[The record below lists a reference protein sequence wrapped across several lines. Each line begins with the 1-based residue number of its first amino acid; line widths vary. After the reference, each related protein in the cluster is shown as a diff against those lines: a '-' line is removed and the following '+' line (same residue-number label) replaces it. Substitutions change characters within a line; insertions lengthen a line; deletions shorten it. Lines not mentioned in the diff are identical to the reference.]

1 MNKAAMLAC
10 AAVFTTAGAA
20 MATPSTAFEEQT
32 LNFSFP
38 LSPGSTVL
46 AFDQFD
52 STGPAPGLTRELQKV
67 TIMFDV
73 TIGANITA
81 ENDSALQSDTFAVNL
96 SGNATVDFGGL
107 FGIALL
113 NVSEF
118 ANPLP
123 VAPTDGVAGSGD
135 DFRDFGF
142 VSDTDSGMAMSMAG
156 LGAFIGM
163 GTIDAMF
170 NGSGGFSVS
179 GSTDATLT
187 IDNFMAS
194 GSATVRYDYKII
206 PGASTAALFG
216 VAGIGGL
223 RRRR

>member
-1 MNKAAMLAC
+1 MSKA
-10 AAVFTTAGAA
+10 FWIAGAA
-20 MATPSTAFEEQT
+20 VCAMSTVALADPPTHFEEQT

-38 LSPGSTVL
+38 LSPGNTTL

-52 STGPAPGLTRELQKV
+52 PTGPGPGLTRELQKV
-67 TIMFDV
+67 TITFDV

-96 SGNATVDFGGL
+96 SGNATVNFGGL
-107 FGIALL
+107 FGVAII

-118 ANPLP
+118 ADPLP

-142 VSDTDSGMAMSMAG
+142 VSGNDGDMDMSTTG

-163 GTIDAMF
+163 GTIDAIF
-170 NGSGGFSVS
+170 NASGGFSIS
-179 GSTDATLT
+179 GSTDSSLT
-187 IDNFMAS
+187 ISDFEAF

-206 PGASTAALFG
+206 PGASTAALFAA
-216 VAGIGGL
+216 AGLSGI